1 MLTTRAPPPPHP
13 PSPNPSRAR
22 RLQIHRWALYI
33 DASDDVLGRL
43 SEAEQAFHRKLV
55 VERASCLQETYLAQ
69 MPEGLDSLEADMARL
84 QEGPNTAVHV
94 YASIDEDLGF
104 VPMGGLGG
112 VGRGGVVVPQG
123 GCGGGVA
130 GIAWAKSRHTRPV
143 GAMRRACLRS
153 HGPCPPAPSAPW
165 TLRGG

>member
-1 MLTTRAPPPPHP
+1 MLTSRAPPHP
-13 PSPNPSRAR
+13 PSSIPSRAR

-94 YASIDEDLGF
+94 YASIEEDLGF
-104 VPMGGLGG
+104 VP
-112 VGRGGVVVPQG
+112 VGACVPRARVVRRSRGGSWWRVE
-123 GCGGGVA
+123 
-130 GIAWAKSRHTRPV
+130 
-143 GAMRRACLRS
+143 
-153 HGPCPPAPSAPW
+153 
-165 TLRGG
+165 